1 MKHRYKF
8 LLFFLL
14 FPIVANADD
23 ISSISEGFKSSLSD
37 ILGQYGFTEIASGVN
52 VSAQN
57 DSSASGTSISQA
69 GAEDAAAADD
79 DEDTTDKSKIKEAQ
93 EKKVAELQENYDNM
107 KEIENSFEN
116 RMLGATGMATMGIGG
131 MQLATAMTEDRA

>member
-8 LLFFLL
+8 LLFLLL

-23 ISSISEGFKSSLSD
+23 VSSILEGFKISLSSV
-37 ILGQYGFTEIASGVN
+37 LEQNGFTEIASEVN
-52 VSAQN
+52 VTAQN
-57 DSSASGTSISQA
+57 NASGSNTSNDQ
-69 GAEDAAAADD
+69 EDADEDDEED
-79 DEDTTDKSKIKEAQ
+79 DEDTTDISKIKEAQ
-93 EKKVAELQENYDNM
+93 EKKVAELQENYENM

-131 MQLATAMTEDRA
+131 MQLAT